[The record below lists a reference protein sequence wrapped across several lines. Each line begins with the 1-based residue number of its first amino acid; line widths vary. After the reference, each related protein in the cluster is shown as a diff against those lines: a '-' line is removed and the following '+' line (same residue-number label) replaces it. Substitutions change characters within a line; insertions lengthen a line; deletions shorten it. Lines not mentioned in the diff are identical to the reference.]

1 MFSISSWLRLED
13 LCFSFML
20 FILLEYSCSQQ
31 SLMILC
37 ISVFFI
43 TDFIDLGT
51 LSFFSMSLAQGL
63 SVLFIFSKNQL
74 LSFIDIF
81 HCFFSLYFIYFCSDL
96 CNFLLSTNFMF
107 CLFIFIWFLQEFFF
121 QSALADLY
129 FLLPSFFRVP
139 LSIFRIKINSVTG
152 KVKHNLET
160 VFFFFKECYI
170 FVQISSSCF
179 LLWEIIQGFF
189 ICKIGRL
196 LPGMYGVWWIIY
208 EVVINIQF
216 LMAKS

>member
-20 FILLEYSCSQQ
+20 FILLVYSCSQQ

-139 LSIFRIKINSVTG
+139 LSIFRIKNNSVTG

-160 VFFFFKECYI
+160 VFFFLKNAIFLYRSHHHVSFYGKLSKGFLFVRLEDFFLECMG
-170 FVQISSSCF
+170 FGGSSMK
-179 LLWEIIQGFF
+179 LL
-189 ICKIGRL
+189 L
-196 LPGMYGVWWIIY
+196 IY
-208 EVVINIQF
+208 
-216 LMAKS
+216 SS